1 MSYEAIAYV
10 RRRGSLAP
18 AQLKWTTVDSR
29 DQTKARKAY
38 EDLGLEVTG
47 AVRVLDQ
54 GVASA
59 LAEKL

>member
-10 RRRGSLAP
+10 RRRGTLAP
-18 AQLKWTTVDSR
+18 AELKWMTVDSR
-29 DQTKARKAY
+29 DQAKAKKAY
-38 EDLGLEVTG
+38 EDLGLEVIG

-59 LAEKL
+59 LAEKI